1 MDYLFETKS
10 GPASVCVSGGAV
22 RVRFGTKSFLF
33 QLENLIKEES
43 PSTNTNSLQSVTMLD
58 GSILKYLKV
67 RNEIFLHW
75 KGETWNGKLTERQ
88 YEGGGQTSPEIKSPM
103 PGKVVQISTSV
114 GKEHKAGETLLIL
127 EAMKMENAVKA
138 PYACRVEEI
147 RKSQGELVQQDEVL
161 IILHRIEPEKT

>member
-10 GPASVCVSGGAV
+10 GSASVYVSGSV
-22 RVRFGTKSFLF
+22 IRVRLEKDTSSF
-33 QLENLIKEES
+33 QLDDFIQEEIHLS
-43 PSTNTNSLQSVTMLD
+43 DSNSLESVKMKD

-75 KGETWNGKLTERQ
+75 KGEIWSSKLTERS
-88 YEGGGQTSPEIKSPM
+88 YEGAGQTSPEIKSPM
-103 PGKVVQISTSV
+103 PGKVVQISTEV
-114 GKEHKAGETLLIL
+114 GKEHRAGETILIL

-138 PYACRVEEI
+138 PYPCRVEEI
-147 RKSQGELVQQDEVL
+147 RKSQGDLVQQDEVL

>member
-10 GPASVCVSGGAV
+10 AAASVYVSGSQT
-22 RVRFGTKSFLF
+22 RVRLGKDSFSF
-33 QLENLIKEES
+33 QLEDWVKEETL
-43 PSTNTNSLQSVTMLD
+43 PSDTNSLRSVIMKD
-58 GSILKYLKV
+58 GSVLQYLKV

-75 KGETWNGKLTERQ
+75 KGEIWSAKLAERQ

-103 PGKVVQISTSV
+103 PGKVVQISTEV
-114 GKEHKAGETLLIL
+114 GREHKGGETLLIL

-138 PYACRVEEI
+138 PYPCRVEEI
-147 RKSQGELVQQDEVL
+147 RKSQGDLVQQDEVL

>member
-10 GPASVCVSGGAV
+10 GPASVCISGSSV
-22 RVRFGTKSFLF
+22 RVRLAAHSFLF

-43 PSTNTNSLQSVTMLD
+43 PSSNTNLLQSVTMYD

-75 KGETWNGKLTERQ
+75 KGETWSGKLTERL

-114 GKEHKAGETLLIL
+114 GKEHKVGDTLLIL

-147 RKSQGELVQQDEVL
+147 RKVQGDLVQQDEVL